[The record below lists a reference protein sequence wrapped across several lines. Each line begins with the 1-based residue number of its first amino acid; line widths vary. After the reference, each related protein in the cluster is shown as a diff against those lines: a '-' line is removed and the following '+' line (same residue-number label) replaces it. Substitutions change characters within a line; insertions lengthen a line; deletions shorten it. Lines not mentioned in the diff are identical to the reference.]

1 MGVNEDEYW
10 VPEHVREWLRSL
22 GFSLPLEDME
32 SHIRAWDRWMR
43 ALGDFYDYRDTDGVG
58 RLYEVHRRSI
68 HPAMRVCRE
77 WGSLLLNDRTQV
89 ACAEQTCTDWLAAWM
104 ARTGFLASAQ
114 ECVVRAFGLETGA
127 WALWVDASAGEVRV
141 RRYDARMV
149 VPLTWDEEGVTE
161 CAFVT
166 RTFWRGRAVDQV
178 QLHLRGGA
186 GGSFFSPS
194 ESLGKGASASSS
206 RLTDGGGEG
215 TYRIVTACFDRD
227 GNRVEPEGV
236 CPVYDT
242 GSVWPTFSI
251 VKPAV
256 DNTRVD
262 MSPYGQSVFADAVDA
277 IQAVDLCYD
286 AMMSEIDNGKMR
298 VFLSDVMFDTER
310 DGKGGRVSIPFGKA
324 DCTVFRK
331 VMSTEDTIH
340 EFAPTL
346 RTEAQARAFRVALQ
360 TLGVLCGFGINYFD
374 LENVGYVKT
383 ATEVSADNSALMRNI
398 RRHERALEGA
408 IAGICRALMAAERRL
423 GVELPDEGLVRVTF
437 DDSIITDTTAEKR
450 QDMDEVAAGLLEPWK
465 YRRKWYGAV
474 GPWLAAAGGGGAG
487 WAASS
492 LVRAAGGAG
501 RFPSRA
507 RNGAEAGGLRTTLDG
522 QRVVVGCGH
531 LGRRLR
537 ARRSS
542 RSSRDTGGK
551 GRLRYTV
558 LSLQILAEPLPWEAP
573 SSPDPDRGDL
583 IPFRQPRY
591 HAARY
596 AEDRGN
602 LGGLEKVAVAL
613 ERVGVH
619 RLSNFPRL
627 CSCRRK

>member
-1 MGVNEDEYW
+1 MEGLDRDYW
-10 VPEHVREWLRSL
+10 VPEHVRAWLRGL
-22 GFSLPLEDME
+22 GFSLPLEDIE
-32 SHIRAWDRWMR
+32 PHIRAWDRWMR

-58 RLYEVHRRSI
+58 RVYEVHRRSI

-89 ACAEQTCTDWLAAWM
+89 ACDEQACTDWLAAWM

-114 ECVVRAFGLETGA
+114 ECVVRAFGLGTGA
-127 WALWVDASAGEVRV
+127 FALWVDAGSREVRV

-166 RTFWRGRAVDQV
+166 RAFWRGRAVDQV
-178 QLHLRGGA
+178 QLHLRDAGGA
-186 GGSFFSPS
+186 LFSPS
-194 ESLGKGASASSS
+194 ESSGGASAAGPS
-206 RLTDGGGEG
+206 RLADDASGGA
-215 TYRIVTACFDRD
+215 YRIVTACFDRD

-242 GSVWPTFSI
+242 GSIWPTFSL

-298 VFLSDVMFDTER
+298 VFLSDVMFDVER

-360 TLGVLCGFGINYFD
+360 TLRDLCGFGINYFD

-450 QDMDEVAAGLLEPWK
+450 QDMDEVASGLMQPWE
-465 YRRKWYGAV
+465 YRAKWYGEDEATARRR
-474 GPWLAAAGGGGAG
+474 GAAAG
-487 WAASS
+487 S
-492 LVRAAGGAG
+492 AAGSGGSDPVNAAQGGVPG
-501 RFPSRA
+501 RASRRRERATAAPA
-507 RNGAEAGGLRTTLDG
+507 R
-522 QRVVVGCGH
+522 
-531 LGRRLR
+531 
-537 ARRSS
+537 
-542 RSSRDTGGK
+542 
-551 GRLRYTV
+551 
-558 LSLQILAEPLPWEAP
+558 
-573 SSPDPDRGDL
+573 
-583 IPFRQPRY
+583 
-591 HAARY
+591 
-596 AEDRGN
+596 
-602 LGGLEKVAVAL
+602 
-613 ERVGVH
+613 
-619 RLSNFPRL
+619 
-627 CSCRRK
+627 